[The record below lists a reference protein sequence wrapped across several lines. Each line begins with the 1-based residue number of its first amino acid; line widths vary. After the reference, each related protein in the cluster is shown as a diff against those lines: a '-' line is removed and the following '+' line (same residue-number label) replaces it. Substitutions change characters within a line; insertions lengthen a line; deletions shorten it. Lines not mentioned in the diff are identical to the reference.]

1 MGEHEA
7 PPAGPWRIDY
17 ADGSGNRYALVADG
31 GLTVAVSYDPVTPA
45 TSSTGTY
52 SGGPPRDEVV
62 ARTDPRLAALWSAL
76 HLACFEPSVAR
87 AKGTGAFTLTTT
99 AGERAHVMA
108 RGSALAA
115 IDALLA
121 TFGRG
126 SEQREEPR

>member
-1 MGEHEA
+1 MSEHEA

-17 ADGSGNRYALVADG
+17 ADGSGNRYALVAEAEP
-31 GLTVAVSYDPVTPA
+31 TVAVTYDPVTPA
-45 TSSTGTY
+45 TSSTGMY
-52 SGGPPRDEVV
+52 SGGPPRHEVV
-62 ARTDPRLAALWSAL
+62 ASTDPRLAALWSAL
-76 HLACFEPSVAR
+76 RLACLGPSVAR
-87 AKGTGAFTLTTT
+87 GKGTGAFTMTTT

-108 RGSALAA
+108 RGPALAA